1 MRFSCKIH
9 SFSSTNSVHG
19 AGSAILTPCAN
30 PQQVVI
36 KIVVFSLEFHL
47 KFFLRPTAQI
57 FPCLSGFY
65 FACTNFI
72 WMFRFFRV
80 VHIFK
85 RGKFSIFLGF
95 FTSKF
100 NFLLVQIFLRGLVK
114 STDFLFRSVDHLRLT
129 VLSFQLFFLS

>member
-30 PQQVVI
+30 SQQVVI

-47 KFFLRPTAQI
+47 KFFLRPTVQI

-85 RGKFSIFLGF
+85 RGKLFDFSWVFYVEIQFLTGPDF
-95 FTSKF
+95 FTGFSQKYRF
-100 NFLLVQIFLRGLVK
+100 SLQI
-114 STDFLFRSVDHLRLT
+114 S
-129 VLSFQLFFLS
+129 